1 MQVTRKAARR
11 SHLGTRTA
19 MSADGACRSRWVA
32 AVGAWHHGRRPGAG
46 RRPPLAPT
54 RRQALVHSNLRR
66 SPRSASPA
74 SEQYIATPGK
84 RHKWRRHLRDSASSG
99 TSSAGRPK
107 PGNAAV
113 DAHARTAVCACRAVS
128 APASCTPTTK
138 RCWRGGMTG
147 EPRRHV
153 RHVPAAAAG
162 AAAAEDTCTHAWAG

>member
-84 RHKWRRHLRDSASSG
+84 RHKWRRHLRDSASFGHQFSWETKTRQCCG
-99 TSSAGRPK
+99 G
-107 PGNAAV
+107 
-113 DAHARTAVCACRAVS
+113 C
-128 APASCTPTTK
+128 SCTDCGVCLQGCFCPCILYADNK
-138 RCWRGGMTG
+138 ALLEGRDDW
-147 EPRRHV
+147 
-153 RHVPAAAAG
+153 
-162 AAAAEDTCTHAWAG
+162 